1 MARNKYRF
9 NPESLSYDRIRIS
22 IRTRLIQ
29 VVSFVIAI
37 SVIAT
42 ACYLLSD
49 LAHIELP
56 KEKKLKR
63 EKEQLVLEN
72 QRVSKELSKMANV
85 LEDLCQRDEN
95 IYRAIFQAAPIPNT
109 EREAGFG
116 GTNRYVNLEGYDFS
130 NLVIETAKKLDKI
143 SKQIYIQSKSYDEV
157 ISLVKNKEEMLAC
170 IPAIQPL
177 TNKDLTRAASGW
189 GMRIHPIYKIPMF
202 HHGFDFTAPTGTK
215 VYATGDGVIEKLE
228 FNENGYGREIL
239 VNHGFGY
246 STRYAHLSAFNARL
260 GQKVKRGDL
269 IGFVGSTGRST
280 APHLHYEV
288 LINGTDVNPTL
299 YFFNDLTSSEYQ
311 KMIQISTNS
320 NQTFD

>member
-1 MARNKYRF
+1 MARIKYRF

-29 VVSFVIAI
+29 VGSFIIAI
-37 SVIAT
+37 CVIAT

-49 LAHIELP
+49 LAGIQLP
-56 KEKKLKR
+56 KEKRLKR
-63 EKEQLVLEN
+63 ENAQMLAEN
-72 QRVSKELSKMANV
+72 ERVGKKLSEMALV

-95 IYRAIFQAAPIPNT
+95 IYRAIFQAAPIPKSV
-109 EREAGFG
+109 REAGIG

-130 NLVIETAKKLDKI
+130 NTVIETARKLDII

-157 ISLVKNKEEMLAC
+157 IELAKKKEEMLAC

-177 TNKDLTRAASGW
+177 SNKDLSKTASGW

-202 HHGFDFTAPTGTK
+202 HHGFDFTAPIGTK
-215 VYATGDGVIEKLE
+215 VYATGDGVVETVE
-228 FNENGYGREIL
+228 FNQGGYGKEVL

-246 STRYAHLSAFNARL
+246 ATRYAHLSAFNARI

-280 APHLHYEV
+280 APHLHYEILV
-288 LINGTDVNPTL
+288 NGTDVNPSL
-299 YFFNDLTSSEYQ
+299 YFFNDLTSDEFQ

>member
-1 MARNKYRF
+1 MARIKYRF

-37 SVIAT
+37 CVIAT

-49 LAHIELP
+49 LAGIQLP
-56 KEKKLKR
+56 KEKRLKR
-63 EKEQLVLEN
+63 ENEQMLAEN
-72 QRVSKELSKMANV
+72 QRVGKKLSEMSLV

-95 IYRAIFQAAPIPNT
+95 IYRAIFQAAPIPKSV
-109 EREAGFG
+109 REAGIG
-116 GTNRYVNLEGYDFS
+116 GTNRYLNLEGYDFS
-130 NLVIETAKKLDKI
+130 NTVIETAKKLDII
-143 SKQIYIQSKSYDEV
+143 SKQIYVQSKSYDEV
-157 ISLVKNKEEMLAC
+157 IELAKKKEEMLAC

-177 TNKDLTRAASGW
+177 SNKDLSRTASGW

-202 HHGFDFTAPTGTK
+202 HHGFDFIAPTGTK
-215 VYATGDGVIEKLE
+215 VYATGDGVIEKME
-228 FNENGYGREIL
+228 FNDGGYGREII

-246 STRYAHLSAFNARL
+246 ATRYAHLSAFNARL

-288 LINGTDVNPTL
+288 LVNGTDVNPSL
-299 YFFNDLTSSEYQ
+299 YYFNDLNASEYQ